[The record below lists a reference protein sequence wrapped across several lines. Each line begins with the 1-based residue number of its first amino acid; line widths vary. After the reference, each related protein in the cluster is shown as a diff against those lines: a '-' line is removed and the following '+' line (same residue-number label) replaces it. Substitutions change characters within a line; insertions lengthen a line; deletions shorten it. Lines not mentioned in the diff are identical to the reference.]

1 MKHLRLSYLPMAIVL
16 AAFLITACEPADD
29 DDSGSEEPTVTNA
42 VAVLHPTAGNQ
53 VTGIVYFSA
62 TAQGVQITA
71 DLDGLTPGDH
81 GFHIHALGDCS
92 APDATSAGG
101 HFNPDGTPH
110 AGPDAAQRHVGDLGN
125 ITADSAGHAHYERTD
140 TVIALGEAHSI
151 VGRAV
156 VVHGGADDFTSQP
169 SGAAGPRVACGV
181 VGIAR

>member
-1 MKHLRLSYLPMAIVL
+1 VL
-16 AAFLITACEPADD
+16 TALIITACEPADD
-29 DDSGSEEPTVTNA
+29 DDSGSEEPAVTNA

-53 VTGIVYFSA
+53 VTGTVHFAA
-62 TAQGVQITA
+62 TAQGIQITA

-81 GFHIHALGDCS
+81 GFHVHALGDCS
-92 APDATSAGG
+92 APDGTSAGG
-101 HFNPDGTPH
+101 HFDPDGTPH

-125 ITADSAGHAHYERTD
+125 ITADANGHAHYERTD
-140 TVIALGEAHSI
+140 TVIALDEAHSI

-181 VGIAR
+181 VGIGG